1 MAISRQS
8 ILKIGILGASG
19 YTGGELI
26 RLLTNHP
33 KIKLAALSAEKQA
46 GKSLGE
52 VFPHLR
58 HLGLG
63 NLQKVDDI
71 NWANLDVVFCAL
83 PHGMTQE
90 LVAKLPP
97 ALKIIDLSADF
108 RLQNTLEYATWYGH
122 PHRAPQLQPKAV
134 YGLSE
139 IYRAQIAK
147 ASLVACPGCYPT
159 AAQLALIPLINQKL
173 IEHSP
178 IIIDAKSGVSG
189 AGREAKQSSLFSE
202 VQEGIHAYGVTGHR
216 HTPEIEQGLT
226 QAAQKPI
233 KISFLPHLVPM
244 SRGILETIY
253 VHLTPQVTAQ
263 DIRQAWQKQYQHD
276 GFIEVLPPPISP
288 ETRHVRGTNRCVM
301 GVFDSSLKG
310 HAILLVTIDNLIKG
324 ASGQAI
330 QNMNIMMEWPEDLG
344 LNQIA
349 LFP

>member
-1 MAISRQS
+1 MVTLHQS
-8 ILKIGILGASG
+8 VLKVGILGASG

-26 RLLTNHP
+26 RLLVPHSKV
-33 KIKLAALSAEKQA
+33 KIMALSGEKQA

-58 HLGLG
+58 HLGLP
-63 NLQKVDDI
+63 NLQKIEDI
-71 NWANLDVVFCAL
+71 HWSSLDLVFCAL

-90 LVAKLPP
+90 LVAKLP
-97 ALKIIDLSADF
+97 AHLKIIDLSADF
-108 RLQNTLEYATWYGH
+108 RLQNVADYATWYGH
-122 PHRAPQLQPKAV
+122 AHRAPQLQPKAV

-139 IYRAQIAK
+139 IYRTPIAK

-159 AAQLALIPLINQKL
+159 AAQLALIPLLNQKL
-173 IEHSP
+173 IESVP

-216 HTPEIEQGLT
+216 HQPEIEQGLT
-226 QAAQKPI
+226 HAAQKPI

-253 VHLTPQVTAQ
+253 VRLAPSVKIQ
-263 DIRQAWQKQYQHD
+263 DIRQSWQQQYQNDH
-276 GFIEVLPPPISP
+276 FIEILPPPISP

-301 GVFDSSLKG
+301 AVFDSPLEN
-310 HAILLVTIDNLIKG
+310 HATILVTIDNLIKG

-330 QNMNIMMEWPEDLG
+330 QNMNIMLGWPEDLG